1 MSARISS
8 RIVALVALVATL
20 ALLTSWSI
28 PALAAAPKVRTYTV
42 QPGDSIWSIAAE
54 FYGSGDK
61 YPIIY
66 KFNKFIGPAP
76 YILAP
81 GQVLTLPEGAVM
93 PEAQVEWLKK
103 EVRAKPP
110 RSLDWLSA
118 STKMN
123 LWKQYQVSTGDES
136 AVHIVFE
143 DDSDLRLGDNALLVI
158 YGGTAAT
165 ARRERR
171 KTQVLLREGTVR
183 GGLAAL
189 DGGTPPMVVETP
201 SGVLEVNS
209 TDTQI
214 ESGKDGSVVSVFEGE
229 VEVKAEGERVRVP
242 KDHGTVVEKGKKP
255 EAPRPLPAPPGWSLA
270 GEGVAVAVVP
280 AGGRATFE
288 AEWSK
293 VTGARSYRVELA
305 EDERFKKVIV
315 NVEVGA
321 DTTRFTLEKI
331 PVGSYFARVSARD
344 ASKLQ
349 GRPSKALRLD
359 VVGLNASRRLAQDEG
374 GRWEVAG
381 LARLD
386 LGAVADGLEWA
397 LDDGPFLPGREP
409 TRVMSAGAH
418 TVKVRRVG
426 ETIITPF
433 SFHVLALRGR
443 LEVPSEA
450 PLPAG
455 EGAREVF
462 VEVRDERGR
471 PASPPELSLVAEPGG
486 ALTLESVAPGR
497 FKALVPAP
505 PPPGPERI
513 ALVASWPDG
522 VLAEGHVD
530 VAQKFPEVPY
540 VYAWRVAGGNLGWD
554 GRTAATRLPSLAP
567 IDRLGVEASIVSGDD
582 AFALLTLLGELG
594 LIDDRLAFDG
604 ALTLLRPPL
613 ADSAAQGNELGD
625 LTLGARWL
633 ALDTRRVTLGPSV
646 RLRLALAERDDER
659 VSGFEPA
666 ALLRFRAARELW
678 IDTRQGVL
686 RTFGGRRDET
696 FYLGDYQVIF
706 AASDLLTLRTLL
718 ATEVALTRAEPLG
731 LGWAAGLHLH
741 LGRVR
746 LGFDLGIGI
755 SGARHFGDVTGA
767 VTLDFGLGTP

>member
-1 MSARISS
+1 VSARISS
-8 RIVALVALVATL
+8 RVAAVVAAVT
-20 ALLTSWSI
+20 LLTAWST

-66 KFNKFIGPAP
+66 KYNKFIGPAP

-93 PEAQVEWLKK
+93 PEAQVEWVRK
-103 EVRAKPP
+103 EVKAKPP

-123 LWKQYQVSTGDES
+123 LWKHYQVSTGDES

-165 ARRERR
+165 AKRERR

-189 DGGTPPMVVETP
+189 DGGAPPMVVETP

-209 TDTQI
+209 TDAQI

-229 VEVKAEGERVRVP
+229 VEVQAEGERVKVP
-242 KDHGTVVEKGKKP
+242 KDHGTVVNKGKKP
-255 EAPRPLPAPPGWSLA
+255 EAPRPLPAPPGWSIA

-280 AGGRATFE
+280 AGGRASFE

-293 VTGARSYRVELA
+293 VPGARTYRVELA
-305 EDERFKKVIV
+305 EDERFKKVMV

-321 DTTRFTLEKI
+321 ETTRFTIEKI

-344 ASKLQ
+344 ANKLQ
-349 GRPSKALRLD
+349 GRPSKPLRLD
-359 VVGLNASRRLAQDEG
+359 VVGLNASRRLAQDDS

-426 ETIITPF
+426 ETITTPF
-433 SFHVLALRGR
+433 TFHVLAMRGR
-443 LEVPSEA
+443 LELGGDA

-455 EGAREVF
+455 EGEREVF
-462 VEVRDERGR
+462 VEVKDERGR
-471 PASPPELSLVAEPGG
+471 PASPPELSLVAAPGG
-486 ALTLESVAPGR
+486 ALALEAVGPGR
-497 FKALVPAP
+497 FRALLPAP
-505 PPPGPERI
+505 PPPGPERV
-513 ALVASWPDG
+513 ALTASWPDG
-522 VLAEGHVD
+522 VLAEGHVQ
-530 VAQKFPEVPY
+530 VAQKFPDVPY
-540 VYAWRVAGGNLGWD
+540 VYAWRVAGGSLGWD
-554 GRTAATRLPSLAP
+554 ARTAATRLPSLTP
-567 IDRLGVEASIVSGDD
+567 IDRLGVETAIASGQD
-582 AFALLTLLGELG
+582 AFAMLTLLGELG
-594 LIDDRLAFDG
+594 LVDDRLAFDG

-613 ADSAAQGNELGD
+613 TDSAAQGNELGD
-625 LTLGARWL
+625 LTVGARWL
-633 ALDTRRVTLGPSV
+633 AVRTRSVILGPSV
-646 RLRLALAERDDER
+646 RLRVALAERDGER

-666 ALLRFRAARELW
+666 ALVRLRAARDLW

-696 FYLGDYQVIF
+696 FYLGDYQLIF
-706 AASDLLTLRTLL
+706 AASELLSVRTLL
-718 ATEVALTRAEPLG
+718 ATEVALTRSEPFG
-731 LGWAAGLHLH
+731 LGWGLGAHLH

-746 LGFDLGIGI
+746 VGFDLGFGL
-755 SGARHFGDVTGA
+755 SGERHFGDVTGA
-767 VTLDFGLGTP
+767 LTLDFGLGTP